1 MKPEEKKLTTLEK
14 LIRPHQQLLGQASD
28 TVLHQDV
35 SKYPIFVAS
44 KKGVQIGIPLL
55 DPETLAGKW
64 FIYLSTL
71 EEFATKNLI
80 VSDRVD
86 NFRSIY
92 KSPADFFCIFLIEDI
107 GATFVFLPRV

>member
-1 MKPEEKKLTTLEK
+1 MKPEEKKLKNLEK
-14 LIRPHQQLLGQASD
+14 IIRPHQQLLGQASD
-28 TVLHQDV
+28 SVLHQEI

-44 KKGVQIGIPLL
+44 KKGIQIGIPLL
-55 DPETLAGKW
+55 NPEALGGES
-64 FIYLSTL
+64 FLYISTL

-80 VSDRVD
+80 SSDRID

-92 KSPADFFCIFLIEDI
+92 KSSTDFFCIFLIEDI

>member
-1 MKPEEKKLTTLEK
+1 MKPEEKKLKELEK
-14 LIRPHQQLLGQASD
+14 IVRPHQQLLGQASD
-28 TVLHQDV
+28 SVLHQEI

-44 KKGVQIGIPLL
+44 KKGVQIGISLL
-55 DPETLAGKW
+55 NPEAMAGKL
-64 FIYLSTL
+64 FFYISTL

-80 VSDRVD
+80 SNDRVD

-92 KSPADFFCIFLIEDI
+92 KSPSDFFCIFLIEDI

>member
-1 MKPEEKKLTTLEK
+1 MDPKEKKLADLEK
-14 LIRPHQQLLGQASD
+14 IIAPHQQLLGQASD
-28 TVLHQDV
+28 TVIQQNV

-44 KKGVQIGIPLL
+44 ENAVQIGIPILN
-55 DPETLAGKW
+55 PEELQGKW
-64 FIYLSTL
+64 FLYISTL

-80 VSDRVD
+80 DMDKVD

-92 KSPADFFCIFLIEDI
+92 KSPSDQFCIFLIEDI

>member
-1 MKPEEKKLTTLEK
+1 MKVEEKKLKALEK
-14 LIRPHQQLLGQASD
+14 IVRPHQQLLGQASD
-28 TVLHQDV
+28 SVPHQEI

-55 DPETLAGKW
+55 NPEAMAGEL
-64 FIYLSTL
+64 FLYISTL

-80 VSDRVD
+80 SNDKVD

-92 KSPADFFCIFLIEDI
+92 KSPSDFFCIFLIEDI

>member
-1 MKPEEKKLTTLEK
+1 MNPEEEKLKNLEK
-14 LIRPHQQLLGQASD
+14 IIRPHQQLLGQASD
-28 TVLHQDV
+28 SVLHQEI

-44 KKGVQIGIPLL
+44 KKGIQIGIPLL
-55 DPETLAGKW
+55 NPEALNGEW
-64 FIYLSTL
+64 FLYVSTL

-80 VSDRVD
+80 QNDRVD

-92 KSPADFFCIFLIEDI
+92 KSTAEFFCIFLIEDI

>member
-1 MKPEEKKLTTLEK
+1 MKVEEKKLKALEK
-14 LIRPHQQLLGQASD
+14 IVRPHQQLLGQASD
-28 TVLHQDV
+28 SVHHQEI

-55 DPETLAGKW
+55 NPEAMAGEL
-64 FIYLSTL
+64 FLYISTL

-80 VSDRVD
+80 SNDKVD

-92 KSPADFFCIFLIEDI
+92 KSPSDFFCIFLIEDI

>member
-1 MKPEEKKLTTLEK
+1 MNPEERKLKSLEK
-14 LIRPHQQLLGQASD
+14 IIRPHQQLLGQASD
-28 TVLHQDV
+28 SILQQEI

-44 KKGVQIGIPLL
+44 KKGIQIGIPLL
-55 DPETLAGKW
+55 NPEALNGEW
-64 FIYLSTL
+64 FLYVSTL

-80 VSDRVD
+80 HNDRVD

-92 KSPADFFCIFLIEDI
+92 KSTTEFFCIFLIEDI

>member
-1 MKPEEKKLTTLEK
+1 MNPEEKKLSDLGKTLA
-14 LIRPHQQLLGQASD
+14 PHQQLLGQASD
-28 TVLHQDV
+28 TVIHQNV

-44 KKGVQIGIPLL
+44 EKAVQIGIPILN
-55 DPETLAGKW
+55 PEELKDKW
-64 FIYLSTL
+64 FLYISTL

-80 VSDRVD
+80 SMDKVD

-92 KSPADFFCIFLIEDI
+92 KSPSDQFCIFLIEDI